1 MKYLKMI
8 LAFVVNLN
16 AILAVLSL
24 FFMVIRATILQ
35 SDISFK
41 FAYYLAL
48 TTAISLL
55 WYIFLSDKNKKDD

>member
-41 FAYYLAL
+41 FAYYLVL